1 VFPPGTAGAG
11 SLILEFATLSR
22 LTGDPTFEKVAHK
35 AFFALWNR
43 RSDIELVGNRVN
55 AWTGVG
61 APLFEMPCIA
71 LTFRAQ
77 DWMFPQV
84 SSVGAGIDSFLEYAL
99 KWYIMSGA
107 HESPCVLMAT
117 EPISC

>member
-1 VFPPGTAGAG
+1 LLQLERVSPTGTAGAG

-22 LTGDPTFEKVAHK
+22 LTGDPRFEKAAHK

-61 APLFEMPCIA
+61 APRFEMPCIA
-71 LTFRAQ
+71 LTIGAQ
-77 DWMFPQV
+77 DWLPPQV

-99 KWYIMSGA
+99 KWYILSGA
-107 HESPCVLMAT
+107 NEGFC
-117 EPISC
+117 I

>member
-1 VFPPGTAGAG
+1 MFPSGTAGAG

-22 LTGDPTFEKVAHK
+22 LTGDPRFEKAAHK

-43 RSDIELVGNRVN
+43 RSDIELVGNTVN

-71 LTFRAQ
+71 LTLELRTGCIHKLAQ
-77 DWMFPQV
+77 SVPALTL
-84 SSVGAGIDSFLEYAL
+84 SSSTLSSGIS
-99 KWYIMSGA
+99 
-107 HESPCVLMAT
+107 
-117 EPISC
+117 